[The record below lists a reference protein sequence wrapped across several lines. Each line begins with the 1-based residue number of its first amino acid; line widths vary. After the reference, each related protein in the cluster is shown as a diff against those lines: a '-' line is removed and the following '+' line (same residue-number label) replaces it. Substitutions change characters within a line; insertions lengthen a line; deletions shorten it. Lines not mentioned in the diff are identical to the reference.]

1 MYKIILVF
9 YFFFSVFFL
18 CAILKKKM
26 PGAIASNTNS
36 RQYDWVLPAGL
47 LLLLLVMISCSGSSS
62 NSAVL
67 LQKEDGAT
75 GNFKDKDG
83 NKEVTTKDFPS
94 NMVATD
100 GKTSRKEIRNKVLGA
115 YLDNHSSGFVR
126 LGKTIKGKAG
136 KVDHYPQFQH
146 YFRTNEN
153 SFETIIQKKT
163 KKQKDNSV
171 KPLDA
176 PMQEKESADTNT
188 N

>member
-1 MYKIILVF
+1 
-9 YFFFSVFFL
+9 
-18 CAILKKKM
+18 M
-26 PGAIASNTNS
+26 PGAIASNTISASNTS

-47 LLLLLVMISCSGSSS
+47 LLLLFVLISCSGSSS
-62 NSAVL
+62 PAVL
-67 LQKEDGAT
+67 LQKEDGT
-75 GNFKDKDG
+75 KDAG

-94 NMVATD
+94 NVATTD
-100 GKTSRKEIRNKVLGA
+100 GKQSRKEIRNKVLGA

-126 LGKTIKGKAG
+126 LGKSIKGKAG
-136 KVDHYPQFQH
+136 KVDYYPQFQH

-163 KKQKDNSV
+163 KKQKDDNV

-176 PMQEKESADTNT
+176 PMQEKESADTNS